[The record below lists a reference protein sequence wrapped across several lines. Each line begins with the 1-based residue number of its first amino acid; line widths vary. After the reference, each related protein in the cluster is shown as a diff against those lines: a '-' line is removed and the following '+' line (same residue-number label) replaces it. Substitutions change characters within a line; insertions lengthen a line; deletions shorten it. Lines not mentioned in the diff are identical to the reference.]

1 MLYFVTKVMIMGGKR
16 FKDNNTPRKPRKKP
30 TRNFRHIMRITKDEE
45 LPKALR
51 KGQKKTVP
59 KTKKTKPKTK
69 SNIKFKRR
77 RIIAIVISLI
87 VIFFVINAIIS
98 HNWKM
103 LAKDMIANENSIVKD
118 SEGNEIAKIGQDKKK
133 IKVSYDKIPDNLK
146 NAYVA
151 IEDERFFKHH
161 GVDLKRTASATFS
174 YIIHFG
180 KSSFGGSTIT
190 QQLVKNFTG
199 NSTDSIGRKIE
210 EWNKAWAVESVLSK
224 EEILGGYL
232 NAIYVGPNI
241 YGVGAGAKFYFNKNV
256 ENLSLAECAFLAGIN
271 NSPNS
276 YNPFERKR

>member
-1 MLYFVTKVMIMGGKR
+1 MGGKR